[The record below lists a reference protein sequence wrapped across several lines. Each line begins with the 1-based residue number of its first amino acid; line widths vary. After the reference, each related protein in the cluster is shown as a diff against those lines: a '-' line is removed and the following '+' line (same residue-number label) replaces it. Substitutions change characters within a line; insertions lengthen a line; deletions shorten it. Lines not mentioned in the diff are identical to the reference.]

1 MIKGGVMWRTR
12 QGNDGMIADGLILP
26 SLVLALVGW
35 LVPRGLS
42 LVFPEG
48 VKPLLVLSF
57 VSAVIMFLVG
67 SAFFVVL
74 YLIRGA
80 PMEAVLSGGMAEV
93 IVHFGRLGLIS
104 ALLWGPIMILSVAGL
119 PKHWVEETW

>member
-1 MIKGGVMWRTR
+1 
-12 QGNDGMIADGLILP
+12 MIADGLVLP
-26 SLVLALVGW
+26 ALVLALVGW

-48 VKPLLVLSF
+48 VRPLLFLTF
-57 VSAVIMFLVG
+57 VSTVIMFLIG
-67 SAFFVVL
+67 SLFFVGLYVL
-74 YLIRGA
+74 RGA
-80 PMEAVLSGGMAEV
+80 SIDVVMSGGLV
-93 IVHFGRLGLIS
+93 DVVLHFSRLGLIS

>member
-1 MIKGGVMWRTR
+1 MLS
-12 QGNDGMIADGLILP
+12 DGLVLP
-26 SLVLALVGW
+26 ALILALVGW

-48 VKPLLVLSF
+48 VRPLLIVAL
-57 VSAVIMFLVG
+57 VSTILMFLLG
-67 SAFFVVL
+67 TLFFFGL
-74 YLIRGA
+74 YLARGLSL
-80 PMEAVLSGGMAEV
+80 EAIMSGGIAEV

-119 PKHWVEETW
+119 PKHWVDETW

>member
-1 MIKGGVMWRTR
+1 MGE
-12 QGNDGMIADGLILP
+12 GLLLP
-26 SLVLALVGW
+26 SLTLALVGW

-48 VKPLLVLSF
+48 VRPLLILAF
-57 VSAVIMFLVG
+57 VSTIIMFLLGTV
-67 SAFFVVL
+67 FFLGL
-74 YLIRGA
+74 YLARGV
-80 PMEAVLSGGMAEV
+80 PIEAILSGGFAEV